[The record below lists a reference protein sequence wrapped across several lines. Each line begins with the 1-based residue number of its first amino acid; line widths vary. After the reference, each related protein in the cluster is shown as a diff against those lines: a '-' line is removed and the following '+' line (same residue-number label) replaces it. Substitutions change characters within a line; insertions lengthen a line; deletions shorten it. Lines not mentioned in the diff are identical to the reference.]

1 MKSNIVTPSNE
12 PTFVVLGNLLQF
24 LNEPG
29 SGRDDLSFMTASLP
43 AEVVIPLHSHADP
56 ELFFLLEGSLDVYQ
70 ETTDWNRATVGQLIT
85 IPGNVK
91 HALRNTT
98 DGTVR
103 AILVSKSSIHNFFRE
118 LAQPFGPDFVSH
130 QPTPEELRPL
140 FEAAARHGY
149 WIGSSVENAAI
160 GITLA

>member
-1 MKSNIVTPSNE
+1 MKSNIITPLNE

-29 SGRDDLSFMTASLP
+29 SGRDDLSFMTATMP
-43 AEVVIPLHSHADP
+43 PGIVVPLHSHADP

-70 ETTDWNRATVGQLIT
+70 ETTDWNVATVGQLIT

-98 DGTVR
+98 DGSVR
-103 AILVSKSSIHNFFRE
+103 AILISKAGIHNFFRE
-118 LAQPFGPDFVSH
+118 LAQPFDPNFVAH
-130 QPTPEELRPL
+130 KPTPEELRVL
-140 FEAAARHGY
+140 FETAAQHGY